1 MIAPWGPK
9 GQRSPEVPEVLPVS
23 SPLYEI
29 SSWTPCCFSP
39 ACDGNL
45 FVVPAQ
51 PQSDSNQ
58 LMTLNFIVCEWFL
71 PTSNQWVKD
80 LGSVHSVDVSGP
92 SRPLVY
98 IYTHLEG
105 VTDDDMVM
113 VDHKTEL

>member
-1 MIAPWGPK
+1 MYYLYVT
-9 GQRSPEVPEVLPVS
+9 SHL
-23 SPLYEI
+23 LYEI
-29 SSWTPCCFSP
+29 SSWTPCCLSP

-98 IYTHLEG
+98 IYTHLAG